1 MSNRGES
8 AGDEKE
14 TGRVE
19 AFSDGVFGIA
29 ITLLVLDIKV
39 PKAAEVAP
47 PLSLAAALLGQ
58 WPVYA
63 AYVLSFATVLIMW
76 TNHHKMFRLIRRS
89 NHVFLIV
96 NGVLLMFVTL
106 VPFPTA
112 LLAEH
117 IAQPGGS
124 TAAAVYSGTF
134 VFIAILF
141 NVLWRYAAHGGRLL
155 ARGHDVEAAA
165 TITRQ
170 YRFGPLL
177 YLVAF
182 GLAFVSVPAR
192 VGLCGCLAAFFAL
205 PGRRQKAGGGACLGA
220 CPTRLLPIA

>member
-1 MSNRGES
+1 MLAMSNRGELPR
-8 AGDEKE
+8 DEKE

-29 ITLLVLDIKV
+29 ITLLVLDLKV
-39 PKAAEVAP
+39 PKAADVAP
-47 PLSLAAALLGQ
+47 PLNLAAALWRQ

-89 NHVFLIV
+89 DHVFLMM
-96 NGVLLMFVTL
+96 NGLLLMFVTL

-117 IAQPGGS
+117 IAQPGGA

-134 VFIAILF
+134 VFIAVLF
-141 NVLWRYAAHGGRLL
+141 NVLWRYAANGGRLL
-155 ARGHDVEAAA
+155 DRGHDRQAEA
-165 TITRQ
+165 TITKQ
-170 YRFGPLL
+170 YRFGPFL
-177 YLVAF
+177 YLAAF
-182 GLAFVSVPAR
+182 ALAFVSVPAS
-192 VGLCGCLAAFFAL
+192 VGLCGCLAVFFAL
-205 PGRRQKAGGGACLGA
+205 PLRG
-220 CPTRLLPIA
+220 